1 MERLKLGVAGDVD
14 LLELERQLGPH
25 LVERRPR
32 AVAEMAPAGA
42 VEDDARGYG

>member
-1 MERLKLGVAGDVD
+1 MERLQLGVAGDVD
-14 LLELERQLGPH
+14 LVELERQLRPH

-32 AVAEMAPAGA
+32 TIAEVAPVSA